1 MLIISSISSSGVMYI
16 GDANGEGEGEKI
28 DAGVSSAEGGSV
40 LSVVCARRARGRRGG
55 VEGWV
60 VVMDGIGKGRDAEWE
75 GGAGRGAVGGGAGSG
90 GAGLREIRRAL
101 EADVSGLGLVRNGG
115 IVIAREGIYRMTAP
129 PTLPLRILPTRLFLS
144 VALSPLTLIRA

>member
-40 LSVVCARRARGRRGG
+40 LSVVCARRASGRRGG

-60 VVMDGIGKGRDAEWE
+60 VVMEGIGKGRDAEWE
-75 GGAGRGAVGGGAGSG
+75 GGGGKGAVGGGAGSG
-90 GAGLREIRRAL
+90 GAGLRETRRA
-101 EADVSGLGLVRNGG
+101 
-115 IVIAREGIYRMTAP
+115 RMTAP